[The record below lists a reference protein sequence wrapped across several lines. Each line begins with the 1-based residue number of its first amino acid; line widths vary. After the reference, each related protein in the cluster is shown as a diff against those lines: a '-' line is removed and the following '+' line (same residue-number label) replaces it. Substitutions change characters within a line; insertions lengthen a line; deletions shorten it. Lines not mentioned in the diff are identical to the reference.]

1 MKRIGFLINPIAGMG
16 GRVGL
21 KGTDDV
27 ADEAARRG
35 ARPVAHLRAGETLR
49 ELGGQEGARSKIHWI
64 TCAGPMGEDALKDAG
79 FSDIEVI
86 YEPADGTSRDDTE
99 AAVRLFLD
107 AGVDLVLFCG
117 GDGTARDV
125 CAVTGRE
132 TPILGIPSGVK
143 MFSGAF
149 GVTPAKT
156 AGILV
161 GFVEE
166 RLTLA
171 DVEVM
176 DLDEERYRQGE
187 WAVRL
192 YTLVSTPYEPDH
204 TQSAKM
210 LITERTDADVKDEI
224 AGYLVETIEAS
235 PEVLFVLGPGST
247 VQAVGQRLGID
258 KTLLGVDAIAGGEV
272 VGADL
277 DERRLLSLLDR
288 YPLCELV
295 LSPIGAQ
302 GFVLGRGNLQ
312 LSPDVIRRIGDGN
325 LIVVATPAKL
335 ARTPVL
341 RFDTGDGELD
351 AELVGRGY
359 IPVVVGYR
367 RRRLAKAAA

>member
-49 ELGGQEGARSKIHWI
+49 ELGGQEGARYKIHWI

>member
-49 ELGGQEGARSKIHWI
+49 ELSGQKGARSKIHWI
-64 TCAGPMGEDALKDAG
+64 TCAGPMGADALQEAG
-79 FSDIEVI
+79 FGDIEVI
-86 YEPADGTSRDDTE
+86 FVPADGTSRDDTE
-99 AAVRLFLD
+99 AAVRLFLE
-107 AGVDLVLFCG
+107 ASVDLVLFCG

-132 TPILGIPSGVK
+132 TPILGIPAGVK
-143 MFSGAF
+143 MFSGVF
-149 GVTPAKT
+149 GVTPVKT

-161 GFVEE
+161 GFLEG

-171 DVEVM
+171 DVDIL

-192 YTLVSTPYEPDH
+192 YTSASTPYEPDH
-204 TQSAKM
+204 IQSAKM
-210 LITERTDADVKDEI
+210 LITERTDAEVKDEI

-247 VQAVGQRLGID
+247 VQAIGHRLGID
-258 KTLLGVDAIAGGEV
+258 KMLLGIDAVVGGKI

-277 DERRLLSLLDR
+277 DERRLLALLDR
-288 YPLCELV
+288 YPRCELV

-312 LSPDVIRRIGDGN
+312 LSPDVIRRIGAGN

-351 AELVGRGY
+351 AELVGRGFL
-359 IPVVVGYR
+359 PVVVGYR